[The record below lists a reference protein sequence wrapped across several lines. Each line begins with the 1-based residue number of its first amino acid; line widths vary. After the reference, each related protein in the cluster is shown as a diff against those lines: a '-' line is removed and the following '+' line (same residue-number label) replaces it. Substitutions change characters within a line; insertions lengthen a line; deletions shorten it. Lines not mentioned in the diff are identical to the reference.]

1 MGVRKIL
8 LSSACLAMLANASTW
23 EDKYNDILAR
33 AEQVT
38 SENEKAALLKQAQEY
53 EKAKNAETYMKQVE
67 NTLKEHQGIV
77 NDKQGAY
84 NTQLGSFNQFVKN
97 VNDKNLEKQQANDT
111 LASVNKQLLD
121 INNQTT
127 QYQAMKDDYENKNN
141 KLTSDIASYTSEK
154 NILEAKLLEKQTAQ
168 TAQQSIV
175 TTKKSELE
183 TIKKEHFALVD
194 KYNKDLIAAENI
206 KTPEI
211 EELERQIDASDDKI
225 ELAMQE
231 HKKAEADLNAIN
243 SEINSINNNKLNLDN
258 AIKNAENIIA
268 NNNLKKSDLEQKLSQ
283 NTIAAQGLEKNISD
297 TKLKISNLEN
307 EIATLTQEKDKQ
319 EQILEQKLSELNTAK
334 AELEQSKIQ
343 LEDAKNALD
352 EAILAIS
359 GVADKKNQIE
369 KSMGE
374 LASSAKDEVKDLV
387 LFMATNPDLSN
398 PSDKAKVQAVADRV
412 ADAVLEKEKSN
423 ATISSS
429 GATLVQLNNMTKR
442 LGEVRGF
449 DAKVGAWV
457 RGYGGKYSS
466 DDSHFYYYSTQ
477 IGADNML
484 EAGYNARVLVGG
496 LIGFDKIN
504 ANTKTKSYSVGGYAS
519 YLHDNGSFLDVVL
532 KYVNTSHE
540 KLNHSLKDQN
550 SVLLSVEAGHR
561 FGIYDFYIEPSVELI
576 SGYVSKYEDKI
587 GKKTELSIN
596 SYSPLLLK
604 PQVFVGGISDSFV
617 YRVGVGAVLDTQ
629 NQKANVSIDDIV
641 SGINASSST
650 KLDKNSY
657 GFASVGG
664 SYKINDK
671 FIVNLGLERSFGGKL
686 TNDYEINTTIRYG
699 F

>member
-23 EDKYNDILAR
+23 EVKYNDILSKIDSA
-33 AEQVT
+33 
-38 SENEKAALLKQAQEY
+38 SESEKAALIKQAQEY
-53 EKAKNAETYMKQVE
+53 EKAKNAE
-67 NTLKEHQGIV
+67 L
-77 NDKQGAY
+77 
-84 NTQLGSFNQFVKN
+84 
-97 VNDKNLEKQQANDT
+97 NLE
-111 LASVNKQLLD
+111 L
-121 INNQTT
+121 
-127 QYQAMKDDYENKNN
+127 
-141 KLTSDIASYTSEK
+141 
-154 NILEAKLLEKQTAQ
+154 
-168 TAQQSIV
+168 
-175 TTKKSELE
+175 
-183 TIKKEHFALVD
+183 
-194 KYNKDLIAAENI
+194 
-206 KTPEI
+206 
-211 EELERQIDASDDKI
+211 
-225 ELAMQE
+225 
-231 HKKAEADLNAIN
+231 
-243 SEINSINNNKLNLDN
+243 
-258 AIKNAENIIA
+258 A
-268 NNNLKKSDLEQKLSQ
+268 NNNLAVKTNDFGIKSTSYQNQLDIFNEANKTLNGKKEEYNNHQNIINGFNNEINMLTSKNASYENLKQDYMVKNQNLDENIKKSQAEITNLDTSLSIEQNKY
-283 NTIAAQGLEKNISD
+283 NAQKALLDDKS
-297 TKLKISNLEN
+297 KNLELLKATHHAN
-307 EIATLTQEKDKQ
+307 LEAYNKALELAGDENDESVRVAEVTMKENQGKLVEAIANYTQEKSLLDSIGLDIDKLNSLKNTISANIENMQ
-319 EQILEQKLSELNTAK
+319 NELNQNTSKISSLDNQIQTNIQTIEDKKTQIATTTAKIDSINKELETLLANTNTQKELLEQKLSELNTAK

-359 GVADKKNQIE
+359 DVADKKNQIE

-387 LFMATNPDLSN
+387 LLMATNPDLSN

-561 FGIYDFYIEPSVELI
+561 FGIYDFYVEPSVELI

-587 GKKTELSIN
+587 GKKTEFSIN

>member
-23 EDKYNDILAR
+23 EVKYNDILSKINSA
-33 AEQVT
+33 
-38 SENEKAALLKQAQEY
+38 SESEKAALIKQAQEY
-53 EKAKNAETYMKQVE
+53 EKAKNAE
-67 NTLKEHQGIV
+67 L
-77 NDKQGAY
+77 
-84 NTQLGSFNQFVKN
+84 
-97 VNDKNLEKQQANDT
+97 NLE
-111 LASVNKQLLD
+111 L
-121 INNQTT
+121 
-127 QYQAMKDDYENKNN
+127 
-141 KLTSDIASYTSEK
+141 
-154 NILEAKLLEKQTAQ
+154 
-168 TAQQSIV
+168 
-175 TTKKSELE
+175 
-183 TIKKEHFALVD
+183 
-194 KYNKDLIAAENI
+194 
-206 KTPEI
+206 
-211 EELERQIDASDDKI
+211 
-225 ELAMQE
+225 
-231 HKKAEADLNAIN
+231 
-243 SEINSINNNKLNLDN
+243 
-258 AIKNAENIIA
+258 A
-268 NNNLKKSDLEQKLSQ
+268 NNNLAVKTNDFGIKSTSYQNQLDIFNEANKTLNDKKEEYNNHQNIINGFNNDINLLNLQNSNYENSKQDYIAKSQ
-283 NTIAAQGLEKNISD
+283 NLNTAIAEANNSILSVNANISTEQNKYNAQKALLDDKSKNLELLKATHHANLEAYNKALVIAGDKNDENVRIAELKMKASEEEYVKAMQNYINEKNSLDSIGLGIDKLNSLKNTISANIENMQNELNQN
-297 TKLKISNLEN
+297 TSKISFLDNQIQTNIQTIEDKKTQ
-307 EIATLTQEKDKQ
+307 IATTTAKIDFINKELETLLANANAQKEL
-319 EQILEQKLSELNTAK
+319 LEQKLSELNTAK

-359 GVADKKNQIE
+359 DVADKKNQIE

-374 LASSAKDEVKDLV
+374 LANSAKDEVKDLV

-398 PSDKAKVQAVADRV
+398 PSDKAKVQAAADRV

-442 LGEVRGF
+442 LGEIRGF

-504 ANTKTKSYSVGGYAS
+504 ASTKTKSYSVGGYAS

-561 FGIYDFYIEPSVELI
+561 FGIYDFYVEPSVELI

-587 GKKTELSIN
+587 GKKTEFSIN